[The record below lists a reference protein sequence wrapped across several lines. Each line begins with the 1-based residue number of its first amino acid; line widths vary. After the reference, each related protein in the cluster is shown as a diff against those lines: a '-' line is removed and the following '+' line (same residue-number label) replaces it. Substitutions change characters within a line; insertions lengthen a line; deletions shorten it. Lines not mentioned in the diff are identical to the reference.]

1 MSNEDSTL
9 PAAKC
14 IDGDKT
20 TKTVDNLCHSN
31 RDANERAP
39 WLALDFGASDTS
51 VERVDIFNRA
61 DCCGE
66 RLKNVEVRVAN
77 ELPTDGSQMFSGGSL
92 FDKFDG
98 PGFNGQHI
106 IIPGKCPLLMNR
118 DHYQYFRSSQ
128 VRQICHYPNG
138 QC

>member
-31 RDANERAP
+31 RDENERAP
-39 WLALDFGASDTS
+39 WLALDFGDSDSS

-61 DCCGE
+61 DCCGP
-66 RLKNVEVRVAN
+66 RLKNVEVRVSD
-77 ELPTDGSQMFSGGSL
+77 ELPTTSSQMFSGGSL
-92 FDKFDG
+92 LGKFDG
-98 PGFNGQHI
+98 PGDNGQHVI
-106 IIPGKCPLLMNR
+106 IEG
-118 DHYQYFRSSQ
+118 
-128 VRQICHYPNG
+128 
-138 QC
+138 

>member
-31 RDANERAP
+31 RDENERAP
-39 WLALDFGASDTS
+39 WLALDFGDSDSS

-61 DCCGE
+61 DCCGP
-66 RLKNVEVRVAN
+66 RLKNVEVRVSD

-92 FDKFDG
+92 FGKFGG
-98 PGFNGQHI
+98 PGYNGQQI
-106 IIPGKCPLLMNR
+106 IIEGLYPLLTNR
-118 DHYQYFRSSQ
+118 DHDQYSRSSQ
-128 VRQICHYPNG
+128 VR
-138 QC
+138 